1 MGKALTWHDEVYD
14 YDLSMDSF
22 RWWTRLIVLKAG
34 EELERIDTE
43 LHAEQQERLKYVLD
57 DLVLEEELR
66 DIRLYTAAADNDVEE
81 MTAVMAQWHL

>member
-1 MGKALTWHDEVYD
+1 VYD